1 MPPGTAMINV
11 TSDGH
16 HFFHT
21 KYSATKNKTTPIHS
35 PEPNSVNARSTLT
48 NVRVRCAW
56 NHPATSWSGPVRG
69 FAMARAT
76 QFWGKI
82 RGVVKATKS
91 SPDLI
96 LVKRQNSELRH
107 RTELPG
113 HHSDNVR
120 FEGLRGQTLTGM
132 SGWRHKLA
140 SVIYRLLQYQKFA
153 AELTGLLDD

>member
-1 MPPGTAMINV
+1 MVWPLAKLEPDQSTYGPSTKGRCRCTRIFTHSFSSMPPGTAMINV

-69 FAMARAT
+69 F
-76 QFWGKI
+76 
-82 RGVVKATKS
+82 
-91 SPDLI
+91 
-96 LVKRQNSELRH
+96 
-107 RTELPG
+107 
-113 HHSDNVR
+113 
-120 FEGLRGQTLTGM
+120 
-132 SGWRHKLA
+132 
-140 SVIYRLLQYQKFA
+140 
-153 AELTGLLDD
+153 